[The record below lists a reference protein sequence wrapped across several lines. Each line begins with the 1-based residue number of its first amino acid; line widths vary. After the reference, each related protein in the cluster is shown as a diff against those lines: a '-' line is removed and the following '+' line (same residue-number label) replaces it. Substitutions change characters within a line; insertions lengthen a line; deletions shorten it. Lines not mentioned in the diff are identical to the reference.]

1 LREDPD
7 IIVIGELRDLETI
20 EMAIRAAET
29 GHLVIGTL
37 HTSSAASTMD
47 RLLDVFPPN
56 QQAQIRAMAAESL
69 KAVICQQLLPRAD
82 GTGVVMACEILFA
95 TLAVSNL
102 IREGKTYQLNSIIQ
116 TSRNLGMTTMEQ
128 SYVDLY
134 LSGVRS
140 YEQTLPLVHSEELIR
155 QMQTQE
161 AQRMAGGGAQ
171 GGAGG
176 KKRKWF

>member
-1 LREDPD
+1 
-7 IIVIGELRDLETI
+7 
-20 EMAIRAAET
+20 
-29 GHLVIGTL
+29 
-37 HTSSAASTMD
+37 
-47 RLLDVFPPN
+47 
-56 QQAQIRAMAAESL
+56 
-69 KAVICQQLLPRAD
+69 
-82 GTGVVMACEILFA
+82 MACEILFA

-134 LSGVRS
+134 LTGVRT

-155 QMQTQE
+155 QMQTHE
-161 AQRMAGGGAQ
+161 AQRISGGDAQ
-171 GGAGG
+171 GGA